1 MVMSE
6 EAKEE
11 NVQEYKIDGESEL
24 RFEVEGGKEKVTVEL
39 KSGLAEIFGAELVK
53 NRKFT
58 FGAGA
63 KVAVFT
69 WHGCTLELC
78 GKTEVAYVAKETP
91 MIFYANIH
99 AVLEQMRQK
108 SEEDDTKGPT
118 VMVVGPT
125 DVGKTSLCRILLNY
139 AVRQGRRPIF
149 VDLDVGQGHISIPGT
164 IGALLVERPADIEE
178 GFSQQAPLVY
188 HFGHN
193 YPGANAT
200 LYNVLVSRM
209 AEVINMRAE
218 RNKKVSA
225 GGIIINTCGWV
236 KGFGYKAI
244 THAALA
250 FEVDVVLVLDQERLY
265 NELVRDMPSF
275 VKVVFTPKSGGVVER
290 SKSMRSESRDA
301 RVREYF
307 YGLRNPLYPHSFDV
321 KISDIKLYKI
331 GAPSLPDSCMP
342 LGMKAED
349 NHTKI
354 VPVQVGPNVLHHI
367 MSVSFAAS
375 SEEDILQTNVAG
387 FICVT
392 DVDVERQTITVLS
405 PQPRPLPKAVL
416 LMSEI
421 QFMDSH

>member
-1 MVMSE
+1 MSE
-6 EAKEE
+6 EKEIKEE
-11 NVQEYKIDGESEL
+11 AAQEFRIDPESEL
-24 RFEVEGGKEKVTVEL
+24 RFEVEGKEKVTVEL
-39 KSGLAEIFGAELVK
+39 KSGLAEIFGVELVK
-53 NRKFT
+53 NKKFT
-58 FGAGA
+58 FGPGA

-69 WHGCTLELC
+69 WHGCTLEISFLR
-78 GKTEVAYVAKETP
+78 TEVAYVAKETP

-108 SEEDDTKGPT
+108 CEEDDSKGPT
-118 VMVVGPT
+118 VLVVGPT
-125 DVGKTSLCRILLNY
+125 DVGKSSLCRILLNY

-164 IGALLVERPADIEE
+164 IGALLVERPADVEE

-188 HFGHN
+188 HYGHST
-193 YPGANAT
+193 PGTNAT
-200 LYNVLVSRM
+200 LYNVLVSRL
-209 AEVINMRAE
+209 AEVINQRAE
-218 RNKKVSA
+218 SNKKASA
-225 GGIIINTCGWV
+225 SGVIINTCGWV
-236 KGFGYKAI
+236 KGTGYKAI

-265 NELVRDMPSF
+265 NELVRDMPGF

-290 SKSMRSESRDA
+290 SKSMRSESRDS
-301 RVREYF
+301 RVKEYF
-307 YGLRNPLYPHSFDV
+307 YGLKTPLYPHSFDV
-321 KISDIKLYKI
+321 KFSDVKLYKI

-349 NHTKI
+349 NFTKL
-354 VPVQVGPNVLHHI
+354 VPVPLGPNVLHHI
-367 MSVSFAAS
+367 LSVSFAAS
-375 SEEDILQTNVAG
+375 SDEDILQTNVAG

-392 DVDVERQTITVLS
+392 EVDMERQTLTVLS

-416 LMSEI
+416 LLSEI